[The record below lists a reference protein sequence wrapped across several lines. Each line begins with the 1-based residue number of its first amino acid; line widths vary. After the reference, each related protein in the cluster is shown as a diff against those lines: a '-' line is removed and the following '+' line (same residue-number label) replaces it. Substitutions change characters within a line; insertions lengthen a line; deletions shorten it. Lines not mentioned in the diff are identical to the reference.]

1 MRNRVRFAHLSEF
14 HAPYPPSDHQLLG
27 ILQSI
32 HKVHLRESGQGRENQ
47 TQRDATAEQIP
58 AMYGHSEIVQITY
71 TKDSVK
77 EEWVVTH
84 LDNWQEGWS
93 VKRGG

>member
-1 MRNRVRFAHLSEF
+1 V
-14 HAPYPPSDHQLLG
+14 Q
-27 ILQSI
+27 
-32 HKVHLRESGQGRENQ
+32 KSGQGRENQ
-47 TQRDATAEQIP
+47 TQRDATAERIP
-58 AMYGHSEIVQITY
+58 AMYGHSKIVQITY

-93 VKRGG
+93 VKRRG